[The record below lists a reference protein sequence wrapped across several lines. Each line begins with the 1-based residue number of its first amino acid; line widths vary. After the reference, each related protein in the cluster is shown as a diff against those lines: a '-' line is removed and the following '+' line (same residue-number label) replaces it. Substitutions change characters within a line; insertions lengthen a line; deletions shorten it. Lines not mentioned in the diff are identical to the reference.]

1 MAGRPGGCDPTRGA
15 PRAHN
20 SFLNSPLSPFAAF
33 RHPCRNMP
41 NIHRNVL
48 VAAHCD
54 VGVSWAALW
63 PQSGGF
69 CAGVLVPAV
78 PEAVGRRRA
87 RLCGGVA
94 PQGLGGCSTDDVH
107 RQQLD
112 QLPPVV
118 LRPVRLDDVPPT
130 TKPTRPHISPV
141 DEGVGWL
148 SRVGRD
154 RLGRCFLHAA
164 SYNVIITASIPRELP
179 QHLESQLEWGEWGG
193 RGNAMGRS
201 TRTQRQL
208 KKYNFVNFH

>member
-1 MAGRPGGCDPTRGA
+1 M
-15 PRAHN
+15 
-20 SFLNSPLSPFAAF
+20 
-33 RHPCRNMP
+33 
-41 NIHRNVL
+41 
-48 VAAHCD
+48 
-54 VGVSWAALW
+54 W

-87 RLCGGVA
+87 RLCGSPGTWR
-94 PQGLGGCSTDDVH
+94 LLH
-107 RQQLD
+107 RRC
-112 QLPPVV
+112 P
-118 LRPVRLDDVPPT
+118 PPT
-130 TKPTRPHISPV
+130 TRPTPTCGAPTCETRRCSSN
-141 DEGVGWL
+141 DEGSQPGLIYRRWSGDGWL

-179 QHLESQLEWGEWGG
+179 QHLESQLEWGERGG

-208 KKYNFVNFH
+208 KRYNFVNSNYINVVPVL

>member
-1 MAGRPGGCDPTRGA
+1 MC
-15 PRAHN
+15 
-20 SFLNSPLSPFAAF
+20 L
-33 RHPCRNMP
+33 
-41 NIHRNVL
+41 IHRNVL

-87 RLCGGVA
+87 RLCGGVG

-130 TKPTRPHISPV
+130 TKEADPASYIAGGRGGRLVEQS
-141 DEGVGWL
+141 
-148 SRVGRD
+148 RD

-179 QHLESQLEWGEWGG
+179 QHLESQLEWGRGG
-193 RGNAMGRS
+193 GE
-201 TRTQRQL
+201 RQC
-208 KKYNFVNFH
+208 NGS

>member
-87 RLCGGVA
+87 RLCGSPGTWR
-94 PQGLGGCSTDDVH
+94 LLH
-107 RQQLD
+107 RRC
-112 QLPPVV
+112 P
-118 LRPVRLDDVPPT
+118 PPT
-130 TKPTRPHISPV
+130 TRPTPTCGAPTCETRRCSSN
-141 DEGVGWL
+141 DEA
-148 SRVGRD
+148 D
-154 RLGRCFLHAA
+154 PA
-164 SYNVIITASIPRELP
+164 SYIASGR
-179 QHLESQLEWGEWGG
+179 GG
-193 RGNAMGRS
+193 RLVEQSRS
-201 TRTQRQL
+201 GSIGTMLSSRG
-208 KKYNFVNFH
+208 FV